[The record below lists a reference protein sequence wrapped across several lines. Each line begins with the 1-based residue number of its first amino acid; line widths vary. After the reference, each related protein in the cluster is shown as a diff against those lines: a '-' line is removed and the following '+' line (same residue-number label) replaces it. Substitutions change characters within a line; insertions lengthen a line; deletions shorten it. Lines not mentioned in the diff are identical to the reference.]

1 MVTLLLEAPAKNGE
15 AIVSTWS
22 LLKCT
27 VLGLLHRRIVESEIN
42 ININRMITAIS
53 MHFSNEA
60 FASSLSSREMSLL
73 ATTPN
78 LVQQCRY
85 IEYAFEAVTII
96 FMTRKAWE
104 KWQATIKEIHLFG
117 SLFPSPSLSSCTRH

>member
-60 FASSLSSREMSLL
+60 FASSLSSRVKCPCLQPVPLWFNNVGISS
-73 ATTPN
+73 T
-78 LVQQCRY
+78 
-85 IEYAFEAVTII
+85 
-96 FMTRKAWE
+96 
-104 KWQATIKEIHLFG
+104 
-117 SLFPSPSLSSCTRH
+117 LSKQ